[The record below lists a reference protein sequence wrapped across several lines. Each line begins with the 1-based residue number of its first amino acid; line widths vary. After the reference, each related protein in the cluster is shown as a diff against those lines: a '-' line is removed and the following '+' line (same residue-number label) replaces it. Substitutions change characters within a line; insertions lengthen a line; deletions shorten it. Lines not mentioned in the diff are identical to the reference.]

1 MSEMTKEIIFAKLKQ
16 LDIDEDKPK
25 TRTDDEINNIALK
38 IIGDTKKIVESIF
51 LNNYENVKQELSV
64 YYENCPYEA
73 EEKSFYLNSFNEP
86 SQFYEELQ
94 KYNNSNIRRLFNYES
109 RLLTLKNNFNNSF
122 SIINFS
128 ILTELLIEIMTND
141 VQAFKDD
148 IIKSDISI
156 LIEVI
161 TSKVARITN
170 SSSLFLY
177 FVNEL
182 KEKYRIKKETGKSIL
197 IEKINELVN
206 IKAPEKLGKIK
217 KELYTYIKDMAFQIK
232 DEYKNDIKDKFQSLS
247 DENSED
253 YYEVGELIEK
263 VKYFREFY
271 DELQDNQKTYQENL
285 EELKKKCME
294 ENAHYLFDYYSEKLL
309 KKDGYQSCTKDY
321 ILNNILLPF
330 KINEIDLNNI
340 EDRHIIYNIPDNY
353 AFEPIDKYYNTFLG
367 CYMAIKKELNY
378 QNGKNYKKEI
388 ADIINDDQFIK
399 DFFSIISSGEIKK
412 YFESKINHEK
422 DCDICLRDN
431 YHNFMEDMKG
441 NYQKFRELIIIKQIC
456 YKMPTMTNS
465 WMKIYINPIYGI
477 TDNLKKDDEKTKS
490 ILRSVLLIL
499 LVNELDYFLKAYNPV
514 KSLQKNYSV
523 TPRKNGSGECL
534 INYLFN
540 TRLIQSI
547 TYDQSLLLNK
557 IETWNNL
564 NLMRGL
570 FQKPKDDSLK
580 NNDKLNFY
588 LTVGDE
594 DIQDVK
600 RSEYCL
606 W

>member
-1 MSEMTKEIIFAKLKQ
+1 MSKVTKEIIFEKLKQ
-16 LDIDEDKPK
+16 LDIDEDKHK

-51 LNNYENVKQELSV
+51 LNNYENLKQELLA

-73 EEKSFYLNSFNEP
+73 EEKSFYSNSFNEP

-128 ILTELLIEIMTND
+128 ILTELLIDIMTKD
-141 VQAFKDD
+141 AQAFKDD

-161 TSKVARITN
+161 TSKITRITN
-170 SSSLFLY
+170 SSSLFLC

-182 KEKYRIKKETGKSIL
+182 KEKYQIKKETGKSKL

-217 KELYTYIKDMAFQIK
+217 KELYTYIKDKAFQIK
-232 DEYKNDIKDKFQSLS
+232 DEYKDDIKDKFQSLS
-247 DENSED
+247 DENPED
-253 YYEVGELIEK
+253 YSEIGDLIEK

-271 DELQDNQKTYQENL
+271 DELQENQKTYQENL
-285 EELKKKCME
+285 VELKKKCME

-321 ILNNILLPF
+321 ILNNLLLPF
-330 KINEIDLNNI
+330 KIIEIDLNNI

-367 CYMAIKKELNY
+367 CYMAIKEEINY
-378 QNGKNYKKEI
+378 QNRKNYKKEI

-399 DFFSIISSGEIKK
+399 DFFSIISSEEIAKF
-412 YFESKINHEK
+412 FESKINNEK

-431 YHNFMEDMKG
+431 YHNFLEDMKG

-456 YKMPTMTNS
+456 YKIPAMTNS
-465 WMKIYINPIYGI
+465 WMKIYINPIYDI
-477 TDNLKKDDEKTKS
+477 TDNIKKDKEKAKS

-499 LVNELDYFLKAYNPV
+499 LVNVLEYFLKAYNPV
-514 KSLQKNYSV
+514 KSSQKNYSIA
-523 TPRKNGSGECL
+523 PRKNGSGECL

-540 TRLIQSI
+540 TCLIQSI
-547 TYDQSLLLNK
+547 TYD
-557 IETWNNL
+557 
-564 NLMRGL
+564 
-570 FQKPKDDSLK
+570 
-580 NNDKLNFY
+580 
-588 LTVGDE
+588 
-594 DIQDVK
+594 
-600 RSEYCL
+600 
-606 W
+606 